1 MVFLSQLY
9 FSKIFSESWHINDMI
24 WKGKPMV
31 LPVFS
36 SSLTIWSGQGDGL
49 CETCNNAGRK
59 TCPCGMQ
66 SSLGGNSSEKESVAL
81 KATTW

>member
-9 FSKIFSESWHINDMI
+9 FSKPIIL
-24 WKGKPMV
+24 PM
-31 LPVFS
+31 FS
-36 SSLTIWSGQGDGL
+36 SSLTIWYGQGDGL

-59 TCPCGMQ
+59 ACACGMQ

-81 KATTW
+81 KAAKC

>member
-9 FSKIFSESWHINDMI
+9 FS
-24 WKGKPMV
+24 KPMV

-36 SSLTIWSGQGDGL
+36 SSLTIWYSQGDRL

-59 TCPCGMQ
+59 TCPCDMP

-81 KATTW
+81 KAAKC